1 MSCDPTSNER
11 PSVCESDA
19 EARHWRLYVQDMI
32 EFSEKVLSY
41 TDGFDQDAFV
51 SDGRT
56 FDATLRNIE
65 LIGEAATHVP
75 DEIREEN
82 THIPWRVIIG
92 TRNRVAHA
100 YLGLDD
106 DVIWSII
113 QGDVPD
119 LLPKLRCLLDSV
131 DREQQ

>member
-1 MSCDPTSNER
+1 M
-11 PSVCESDA
+11 CEGDT
-19 EARHWRLYVQDMI
+19 EPRHWRLYVQDMI

-41 TDGFDQDAFV
+41 TDGFDQDTFV
-51 SDGRT
+51 SDGVIY
-56 FDATLRNIE
+56 DATLRNIE

-75 DEIREEN
+75 DEVREEN
-82 THIPWRVIIG
+82 SHIAWRMIVG

-119 LLPKLRCLLDSV
+119 LLPKLRRLLDSV
-131 DREQQ
+131 EREQQ